1 MNLFELFVKIGVKD
15 EASSKLSGITSALGS
30 GLKAAAS
37 VGVAAISVAAS
48 GIAALTTA
56 AVKNYAEYEQL
67 VGGAKL
73 LYGDAYDYIETRASE
88 AYKNVQMSQNEYLT
102 QVNGF
107 ATGLKTALNGNEQ
120 AAAELADRIITA
132 EADIVAATG
141 ATQEAVQNAFNGIM
155 KSNYTM
161 LDNLQLGITPTKEG
175 FQTMIDTVNEWNKA
189 NGEATNYQ
197 INNLADAQSAL
208 LDYIEMQGLAGY
220 AAAEA
225 TGTISGSVAS
235 LKAAWQNLVT
245 GVADDTADFEGLVS
259 DFVESVGTA
268 AGNVLPRVTTA
279 LNGAAQLITAL
290 LPTVI
295 EAIPQLISEVLPQ
308 MATAAV
314 NIVHALMNGISES
327 SGTLITSAMEII
339 GILITGIVSL
349 LPEIIVAGVQLIVAL
364 AQGLAESAPTLI
376 PTIIDAVLLMVD
388 TLIENAPLLLTAGVQ
403 LIAGLLQG
411 LVSAI
416 PTVVSW
422 VLSVPKKIADAI
434 IKGAPAL
441 FDAGKNLIE
450 KLAAGFD
457 VAWNSFIILVAGA
470 VNQLINYINSIISAV
485 GGLFGITDTISIP
498 TLDTSKAESNVDRAM
513 GILNGTGS
521 TTNITINAVQ
531 QTPAQITRTATDIM
545 QTARW

>member
-1 MNLFELFVKIGVKD
+1 MERLISDANK
-15 EASSKLSGITSALGS
+15 
-30 GLKAAAS
+30 LKAAQGETANLTIDS
-37 VGVAAISVAAS
+37 YADIIEAIHLVQTEM
-48 GIAALTTA
+48 GITGTTA
-56 AVKNYAEYEQL
+56 LE
-67 VGGAKL
+67 
-73 LYGDAYDYIETRASE
+73 AS
-88 AYKNVQMSQNEYLT
+88 T
-102 QVNGF
+102 
-107 ATGLKTALNGNEQ
+107 
-120 AAAELADRIITA
+120 
-132 EADIVAATG
+132 
-141 ATQEAVQNAFNGIM
+141 
-155 KSNYTM
+155 
-161 LDNLQLGITPTKEG
+161 
-175 FQTMIDTVNEWNKA
+175 
-189 NGEATNYQ
+189 
-197 INNLADAQSAL
+197 
-208 LDYIEMQGLAGY
+208 
-220 AAAEA
+220 
-225 TGTISGSVAS
+225 TISGSVAS
-235 LKAAWQNLVT
+235 MKAAWQNLVT

-327 SGTLITSAMEII
+327 SGTLINSAMEII

-513 GILNGTGS
+513 GILNGTGT